1 MFKGVGI
8 VYNNSQFNCNHPT
21 FVIPQRSVYTTVHVT
36 TGNISALPN
45 DIIQSK
51 TLSIPNTTNKLD
63 TSVNIYEA
71 SLFLKPPENKNRF
84 PLHQEQTVRK
94 TQHLLLYALFFI
106 GVHFLILWLS
116 YKFVLL
122 FKKRALLFMINGYR
136 LR

>member
-63 TSVNIYEA
+63 TSVNIYDTSHFFETPR
-71 SLFLKPPENKNRF
+71 KKIHCTKNK
-84 PLHQEQTVRK
+84 QC
-94 TQHLLLYALFFI
+94 A
-106 GVHFLILWLS
+106 
-116 YKFVLL
+116 
-122 FKKRALLFMINGYR
+122 KRSI
-136 LR
+136 